1 MLAGILCCKML
12 LLSCLMMQDRGLTR
26 GGSEEALATRN
37 FRIQKR
43 KEKEIYYYKL
53 PPWPGLDSKSQRGI
67 CLTQC
72 RQARLDSVPPPLL
85 SISLTGSDLEFV
97 IDINNPH
104 ITSYL
109 YWFTYSISTLDQ
121 MVSGEFHIKLFL

>member
-43 KEKEIYYYKL
+43 KEKDIYYYKL

-67 CLTQC
+67 CRKQ
-72 RQARLDSVPPPLL
+72 V
-85 SISLTGSDLEFV
+85 V
-97 IDINNPH
+97 
-104 ITSYL
+104 L
-109 YWFTYSISTLDQ
+109 YDAKMLNDATELCIELKDA
-121 MVSGEFHIKLFL
+121 L